1 MTAGSDRRRAE
12 TAQPASTGGV
22 NPSGQTTGLF
32 DDLRDLYQE
41 VILDHGR
48 KPRNFRRLEDATTTA
63 RGDNPMCGDRIELF
77 VKQAP
82 DGTIADAAFQGRG
95 CAISTASAS
104 LMTEVVK
111 GKTAEQAKDLGAKF
125 RELAM
130 TGTCPDCGAALADDM
145 ERLAPL
151 SGVHEFPSRVKCA
164 TLAWH
169 ALGAALDG
177 AKEASSE

>member
-1 MTAGSDRRRAE
+1 M
-12 TAQPASTGGV
+12 
-22 NPSGQTTGLF
+22 F

-48 KPRNFRRLEDATTTA
+48 KPRNFHRLEDADRSA
-63 RGDNPMCGDRIELF
+63 RGDNPMCGDRLELF
-77 VKQAP
+77 LKLSP
-82 DGTIADAAFQGRG
+82 DGNIEDAAFQGRG

-104 LMTEVVK
+104 LMTEMVK
-111 GKTAEQAKDLGAKF
+111 GKSPTQVHALSGRF

-130 TGTCPDCGAALADDM
+130 TGRCPDCGKDLEEEM
-145 ERLAPL
+145 ERLQPL

-169 ALGAALDG
+169 TLNAALEG
-177 AKEASSE
+177 AKEATSE

>member
-1 MTAGSDRRRAE
+1 M
-12 TAQPASTGGV
+12 
-22 NPSGQTTGLF
+22 F

-48 KPRNFRRLEDATTTA
+48 KPRNFRRLEDADRSA
-63 RGDNPMCGDRIELF
+63 RGDNPMCGDRLELYL
-77 VKQAP
+77 KLAP
-82 DGTIADAAFQGRG
+82 DGSIADAAFQGRG

-104 LMTEVVK
+104 LMTETVK
-111 GKTAEQAKDLGAKF
+111 GKSAGQAHALAERF

-130 TGTCPDCGAALADDM
+130 TGTCPDCGTDLAEEM
-145 ERLAPL
+145 ERLQPL

-169 ALGAALDG
+169 TLNAALEG

>member
-1 MTAGSDRRRAE
+1 MNAGSDRRGAE
-12 TAQPASTGGV
+12 TGM
-22 NPSGQTTGLF
+22 TGLF

-48 KPRNFRRLEDATTTA
+48 KPRNFRRLEDATETA

-77 VKQAP
+77 IRRAD

-104 LMTEVVK
+104 LMTETVK
-111 GKTAEQAKDLGAKF
+111 GKTAEEAKALGAQF

-130 TGTCPDCGAALADDM
+130 TGACPDCGAAFADDM

-169 ALGAALDG
+169 TLNAALDG

>member
-1 MTAGSDRRRAE
+1 M
-12 TAQPASTGGV
+12 
-22 NPSGQTTGLF
+22 F

-48 KPRNFRRLEDATTTA
+48 KPRNFRRLEDATATA

-77 VKQAP
+77 LRTTP
-82 DGTIADAAFQGRG
+82 DHRIEDAAFQGRG

-111 GKTAEQAKDLGAKF
+111 GKTAEEARALGAAF

-130 TGTCPDCGAALADDM
+130 TGTCPDCGAALAEDM

-169 ALGAALDG
+169 ALNAALDG
-177 AKEASSE
+177 TKEASSE

>member
-1 MTAGSDRRRAE
+1 M
-12 TAQPASTGGV
+12 
-22 NPSGQTTGLF
+22 F

-48 KPRNFRRLEDATTTA
+48 KPRNFRRLEDADRTA
-63 RGDNPMCGDRIELF
+63 RGDNPMCGDRLELF
-77 VKQAP
+77 LKLAP
-82 DGTIADAAFQGRG
+82 DGSIADAAFQGRG

-104 LMTEVVK
+104 LLTETVK
-111 GKTAEQAKDLGAKF
+111 GKSPEAAHALSDQF
-125 RELAM
+125 RTLAM
-130 TGTCPDCGAALADDM
+130 TGACPECGETLADEM
-145 ERLAPL
+145 ERLQPL

-169 ALGAALDG
+169 TLNAALAG

>member
-1 MTAGSDRRRAE
+1 MS
-12 TAQPASTGGV
+12 
-22 NPSGQTTGLF
+22 GLF

-48 KPRNFRRLEDATTTA
+48 KPRNFRRLEDATDTS
-63 RGDNPMCGDRIELF
+63 RGDNPMCGDRMELF
-77 VKQAP
+77 LKTTP
-82 DGTIADAAFQGRG
+82 DRRIADAAFQGRG

-111 GKTAEQAKDLGAKF
+111 GKTSEEAKALGAAF

-130 TGTCPDCGAALADDM
+130 TGTCPDCGAALADDL

-169 ALGAALDG
+169 ALNAALDG
-177 AKEASSE
+177 TKEASSE